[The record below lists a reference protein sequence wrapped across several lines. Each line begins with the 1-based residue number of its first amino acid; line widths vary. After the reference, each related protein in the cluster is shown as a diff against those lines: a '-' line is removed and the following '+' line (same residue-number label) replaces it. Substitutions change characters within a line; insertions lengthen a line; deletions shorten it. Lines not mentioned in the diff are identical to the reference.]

1 MTTVNPVNWLD
12 AAQAMTAMQDSGF
25 KSTAYAIAEL
35 VDNSIQAGL
44 THNNKDKNRPTEV
57 EIFVVSMKKAN
68 EENRQVEWLQSIAVY
83 DNASGMDPELLHKA
97 LAFGQGSRIGAT
109 KGMGKFGMG
118 LPNSSISQCDRCD
131 VYSWQDGKYFHT
143 YLDKDEIAQGINSFG
158 PPEPK
163 EVADIPAIWHK
174 RIKSDIE
181 DCGTLV
187 IWSKLRSSTMRWKSW
202 VGIFNNSEQ
211 AIGRMYRY
219 FLNDGK
225 VQIRMRAF
233 EEPIGGGSEKLAEDR
248 EVLANDPLFLM
259 TKTCAPS
266 IKHNAARPAHIPDD
280 WDEMEKSP
288 FMDFATKEIKVGKE
302 IIKIK
307 ASIVHKEVRLAH
319 YGGGGA
325 GTFTTHAKK
334 NRGVS
339 FVREGRELILKR
351 EWCAVPDTDR
361 WWAIE
366 VDVPAALDKL
376 FEVPNNK
383 QDIPG
388 IFICSISEDSMDF
401 GCKSVSEYKE
411 YLVTTAGES
420 ARLAN
425 YEINSVIAELI
436 SEMNMDLKAMGRG
449 MGTRREKVRPGSPEA
464 IATAE
469 LERRIKVGIS
479 KPAPKQNKEVLEAEL
494 QENQNMTPEAAK
506 KEAEW
511 IIANELRYSFKSKQ
525 LSNSIMFDIQRKRG
539 HTYIYINSEHPLTEK
554 IFDLLNEDSQGE
566 DHPATVALKC
576 LFASWACMERDED
589 NPARRTQISDLR
601 LDWGRVA
608 RDYLTY
614 QEDN

>member
-1 MTTVNPVNWLD
+1 MTLATSVNWLD

-44 THNNKDKNRPTEV
+44 IHNNKDKKRPTDV
-57 EIFVVSMKKAN
+57 EIFVISMKKAN
-68 EENRQVEWLQSIAVY
+68 EDNRQVEWLQSIAVY
-83 DNASGMDPELLHKA
+83 DNASGMDSELLHKA

-131 VYSWQDGKYFHT
+131 VYSWQDGKCFHT
-143 YLDKDEIAQGINSFG
+143 YLDKDEIAKGINSFG
-158 PPEPK
+158 PPKPK
-163 EVADIPAIWHK
+163 EADIPAIWRK
-174 RIKSDIE
+174 RIKSDID
-181 DCGTLV
+181 DCGSLV
-187 IWSKLRSSTMRWKSW
+187 IWTKLRSSAMRWKSW

-233 EEPIGGGSEKLAEDR
+233 EEPVSGGSEKLAQDR

-259 TKTCAPS
+259 TTTCAPS
-266 IKHNAARPAHIPDD
+266 VKRNAARPQHIPDG
-280 WDEMEKSP
+280 WDEAEKSP
-288 FMDFATKEIKVGKE
+288 FMEFDTKEIIVGKE
-302 IIKIK
+302 IVKIK
-307 ASIVHKEVRLAH
+307 ASMVRKEIRLAH
-319 YGGGGA
+319 YGGGGV
-325 GTFTTHAKK
+325 GTFTVHAKK
-334 NRGVS
+334 NRGIS

-376 FEVPNNK
+376 FEIPNNK

-388 IFICSISEDSMDF
+388 IFTCSISEDSMDF

-411 YLVTTAGES
+411 YLVATAGES

-425 YEINSVIAELI
+425 YEINTVISELI
-436 SEMNMDLKAMGRG
+436 SEMNIDVKAMTKG
-449 MGTRREKVRPGSPEA
+449 MGTKRGTVKPGTAEDL
-464 IATAE
+464 ATAE
-469 LERRIKVGIS
+469 FERRVKAGIA
-479 KPAPKQNKEVLEAEL
+479 KPAPKPNKEELEEEL
-494 QENQNMTPEAAK
+494 KENQDMAPAEAKAH
-506 KEAEW
+506 AEW
-511 IIANELRYSFKSKQ
+511 IIRNNLRYSFASKQ
-525 LSNSIMFDIQRKRG
+525 LSNSIMFDIQRKKG

-554 IFDLLNEDSQGE
+554 IFDLLNDDPDGE
-566 DHPATVALKC
+566 EHAATIALKC

-614 QEDN
+614 QEDK